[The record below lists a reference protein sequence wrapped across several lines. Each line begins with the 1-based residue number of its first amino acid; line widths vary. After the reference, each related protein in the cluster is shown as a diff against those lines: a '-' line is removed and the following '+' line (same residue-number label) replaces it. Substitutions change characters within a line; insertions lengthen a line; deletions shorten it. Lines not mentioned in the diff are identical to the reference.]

1 MDTYEL
7 KLCGVKRE
15 LPFID
20 LEDNLAFASFVI
32 MGDTELITAC
42 APELAEKIG
51 DVDVIITAEAKGIA
65 LAYEISRLLGKKE
78 FIVARKSIKSYMCG
92 VVSVSVH
99 SITTSG
105 EQHLYLD
112 GHDAK
117 RLCGKRVCIVDDV
130 ISTGES
136 LYALEAL
143 VESAKGIVQEKQ
155 RCLQREKQ
163 QRETTLSFYRSSR
176 CFTNVMITAMKLR
189 NHKVIRSFIK

>member
-1 MDTYEL
+1 MRTYEL
-7 KLCGVKRE
+7 DLFGVKRE

-20 LEDNLAFASFVI
+20 LEDKMAFASFVI
-32 MGDTELITAC
+32 MGDTELIMAC
-42 APELAEKIG
+42 APELAKRIG

-65 LAYEISRLLGKKE
+65 LAFEISRILGKKE
-78 FIVARKSIKSYMCG
+78 FIVARKSIKSYMSG

-112 GHDAK
+112 GHDAEIL
-117 RLCGKRVCIVDDV
+117 RGKKVCIVDDV

-143 VESAKGIVQEKQ
+143 VESAEGIVTKKAAVLAEGTAADRKDIIF
-155 RCLQREKQ
+155 LQKLPLFQKCGNGSYE
-163 QRETTLSFYRSSR
+163 
-176 CFTNVMITAMKLR
+176 VMVNR
-189 NHKVIRSFIK
+189 

>member
-143 VESAKGIVQEKQ
+143 VESAKGIVTRKAAVLAEGKAAE
-155 RCLQREKQ
+155 RDDIIFLQ
-163 QRETTLSFYRSSR
+163 
-176 CFTNVMITAMKLR
+176 KLPLF
-189 NHKVIRSFIK
+189 HKCDDNSYEIKESYSHKKFH

>member
-20 LEDNLAFASFVI
+20 FEDNLAFASFVI

-143 VESAKGIVQEKQ
+143 VESAKGSVTRKAAVLAEGKAAERDDIIF
-155 RCLQREKQ
+155 LQ
-163 QRETTLSFYRSSR
+163 
-176 CFTNVMITAMKLR
+176 KLPLF
-189 NHKVIRSFIK
+189 HKCDDNSYEIKES

>member
-65 LAYEISRLLGKKE
+65 LAYEISRLLGKRNLLWQE
-78 FIVARKSIKSYMCG
+78 RVSNPICAAWYRYRCIPSRPPGSSICTWTAMMQ
-92 VVSVSVH
+92 SVF
-99 SITTSG
+99 
-105 EQHLYLD
+105 
-112 GHDAK
+112 A
-117 RLCGKRVCIVDDV
+117 
-130 ISTGES
+130 
-136 LYALEAL
+136 
-143 VESAKGIVQEKQ
+143 AKGSASW
-155 RCLQREKQ
+155 
-163 QRETTLSFYRSSR
+163 T
-176 CFTNVMITAMKLR
+176 M
-189 NHKVIRSFIK
+189 

>member
-143 VESAKGIVQEKQ
+143 VESAKGIVTRKAAVLAEGKAAE
-155 RCLQREKQ
+155 RDDIIFLQK
-163 QRETTLSFYRSSR
+163 LR